1 MAFIPTLSD
10 TLQEI
15 LCEEFLIYML
25 EMCCALSRIN
35 IHPCISSPPLAL
47 RLTDTHGAVL
57 SIQTLHL
64 AFCV

>member
-1 MAFIPTLSD
+1 MAFIPILSD

-15 LCEEFLIYML
+15 LCEEFLTDVL
-25 EMCCALSRIN
+25 EMCCALSHIN

-47 RLTDTHGAVL
+47 RHTDTRGAVS